1 MTDKVQVWCLTLAKF
16 EDEGEDDELVV
27 PGYTHIEQAP
37 IELIL
42 GTCLDRPS
50 PTSTYVC
57 LNLLSW
63 LFAGTQTLS
72 PLAPRCNQR

>member
-1 MTDKVQVWCLTLAKF
+1 MTGKVQVWCLALAKL

-27 PGYTHIEQAP
+27 PGYTHTEQAP
-37 IELIL
+37 MEPIL

-50 PTSTYVC
+50 PASTYVC

-63 LFAGTQTLS
+63 LFAGTKKLS
-72 PLAPRCNQR
+72 PLAPHCNQR